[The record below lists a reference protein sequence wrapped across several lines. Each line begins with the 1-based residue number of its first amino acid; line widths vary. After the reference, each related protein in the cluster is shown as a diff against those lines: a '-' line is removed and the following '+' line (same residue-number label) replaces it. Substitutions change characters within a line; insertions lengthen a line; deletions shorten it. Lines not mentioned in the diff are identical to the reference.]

1 MWLARSWWDT
11 PACRQEDSALRC
23 WAACS
28 GYQPSYAVVSEG
40 VLGVGEIVI
49 MLEERAGI
57 YCRAS
62 LVSLERNEKG
72 GVWVERA
79 KRETGLSAG

>member
-1 MWLARSWWDT
+1 M
-11 PACRQEDSALRC
+11 
-23 WAACS
+23 
-28 GYQPSYAVVSEG
+28 
-40 VLGVGEIVI
+40 GVGEIVI